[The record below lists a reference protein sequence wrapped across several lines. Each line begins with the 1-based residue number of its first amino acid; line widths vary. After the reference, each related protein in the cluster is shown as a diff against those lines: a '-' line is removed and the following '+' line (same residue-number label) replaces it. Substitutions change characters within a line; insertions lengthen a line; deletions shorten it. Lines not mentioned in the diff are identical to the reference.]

1 MQALPR
7 FQALSRFQPR
17 SARVLSVLVG
27 ALLAAG
33 ALLIATHPAG
43 AAPLPAVPQTPTPK
57 ACPGFRVIHNDRI
70 GPAVFPAGSY
80 TITLEDKSLTCKSG
94 AELFARFLEDFDGR
108 LPTPWK
114 VAPEASG
121 KSSFTRGALP
131 GFSVELI
138 GKGGEEGGTNP
149 DLGKLCRNP

>member
-1 MQALPR
+1 M
-7 FQALSRFQPR
+7 QALSRFQAVSRFETPR
-17 SARVLSVLVG
+17 ARAATIALG
-27 ALLAAG
+27 ALFVAVALA
-33 ALLIATHPAG
+33 IAARPA
-43 AAPLPAVPQTPTPK
+43 
-57 ACPGFRVIHNDRI
+57 
-70 GPAVFPAGSY
+70 AGSY
-80 TITLEDKSLTCKSG
+80 TITLEDKTLTCKSG
-94 AELFARFLEDFDGR
+94 GELFARFLEDFDGR
-108 LPTPWK
+108 LPAPWK